1 VASIVLINPKFTPS
15 YWGLNYAMPL
25 LDVKAVLPVINLPL
39 LAALTPPQHAV
50 TLIDENV
57 AEIDFDR
64 CARADIVGLTGMNVQ
79 RVRMREILGELK
91 RRGVFTVVG
100 GAWVTVSEEDFGDL
114 ADVVFIGEADETWP
128 RFLAA
133 WAEGR
138 HAARYEQAEKTDLTK
153 LPVPRFDLLPMTRY
167 AYAGVQVS
175 RGCPFT
181 CEFCDIIVVFGR
193 RPRIKTSEQVIAEL
207 EGILATGPYN
217 CFIVDDNFIANK
229 KAIKPVLR
237 EIINWQKAKGYP
249 LNFATEATIDLAEDE
264 ELMRLMVDANID
276 CVFVGIETPSEAAL
290 RETKKI
296 QNLADRQGTMLE
308 KVHRIQRA
316 GLEVWSGMIVG
327 FDSDDEG
334 VFEQQRSFLEEARI
348 VQAMINTLVA
358 IPRTP
363 LFARLEREGR
373 LDNSG
378 EAADW
383 GTVSTNVIPRRI
395 SRAALSD
402 GYLGL
407 MRALYAPEAYFA
419 RLDALYLDEKLL
431 PALGRR
437 RYLRHHPWRWL
448 RSRAWAAVETL
459 FVFVQLMRLVPD
471 PDLRRQY
478 RARLW
483 RVLTRR
489 PHITLLRLYCV
500 KCALHFH
507 ADRLVVEMSAARA
520 ALAVKVDGG
529 GPGSEVPKAA
539 AA

>member
-1 VASIVLINPKFTPS
+1 
-15 YWGLNYAMPL
+15 
-25 LDVKAVLPVINLPL
+25 
-39 LAALTPPQHAV
+39 
-50 TLIDENV
+50 
-57 AEIDFDR
+57 
-64 CARADIVGLTGMNVQ
+64 
-79 RVRMREILGELK
+79 
-91 RRGVFTVVG
+91 
-100 GAWVTVSEEDFGDL
+100 
-114 ADVVFIGEADETWP
+114 
-128 RFLAA
+128 
-133 WAEGR
+133 
-138 HAARYEQAEKTDLTK
+138 
-153 LPVPRFDLLPMTRY
+153 
-167 AYAGVQVS
+167 VS

-193 RPRIKTSEQVIAEL
+193 RPRFKTPEQVIAEL
-207 EGILATGPYN
+207 EGITATGPYN

-237 EIINWQKAKGYP
+237 EIIKWQKAHGYP
-249 LNFATEATIDLAEDE
+249 LSFATEASIDLAEDE

-276 CVFVGIETPSEAAL
+276 NVFVGIESPNEAAL

-296 QNLADRQGTMLE
+296 QNLADRHGTMLA

-327 FDSDDEG
+327 FDSDGDG
-334 VFEQQRSFLEEARI
+334 VFEQQRGFVEEARI
-348 VQAMINTLVA
+348 VQAMVNTLVA

-363 LFARLEREGR
+363 LFSRLEREGR

-378 EAADW
+378 EIGDF
-383 GTVSTNVIPRRI
+383 GTISTNVIPRRI
-395 SRAALSD
+395 SREALRD
-402 GYLGL
+402 GYLEL
-407 MRALYAPEAYFA
+407 MRELYAPEAYFA
-419 RLDALYLDEKLL
+419 RMDALYLDEKLL

-448 RSRAWAAVETL
+448 QSRAWAAVETV

-471 PDLRRQY
+471 PHLRRQY

-507 ADRLVVEMSAARA
+507 ADRFVGEMFAARA
-520 ALAVKVDGG
+520 AMAVKVDGG
-529 GPGSEVPKAA
+529 GPGSELPASAA
-539 AA
+539 A